1 MTTRKYNTLNT
12 THCTQEHLKQYK
24 FLIKN
29 NYLVTKNFLGYCVT
43 LKYNKSKMQFI
54 WGVSIDSY
62 FQHCS
67 IFYKEE
73 QNQPQYKLQ
82 TVNIKEFMYL
92 QTQITGVHW

>member
-1 MTTRKYNTLNT
+1 
-12 THCTQEHLKQYK
+12 
-24 FLIKN
+24 
-29 NYLVTKNFLGYCVT
+29 
-43 LKYNKSKMQFI
+43 MQFI

-92 QTQITGVHW
+92 QMQITGVHW